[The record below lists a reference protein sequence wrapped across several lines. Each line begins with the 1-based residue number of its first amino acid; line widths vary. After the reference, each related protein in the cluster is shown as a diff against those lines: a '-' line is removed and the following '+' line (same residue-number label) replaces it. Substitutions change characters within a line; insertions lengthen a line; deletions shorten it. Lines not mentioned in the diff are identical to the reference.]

1 MPSRTAKRGKGSGGG
16 RRSGGGVHRDF
27 NDVFKVAG
35 FGGTKIGKR
44 AALIKRKKVFIVRA
58 RDERSFL
65 GARDPRRKVIPESH
79 KGNTLKARM
88 LRQLGGSMFPQRNH
102 GKLAMVQLPTGARV
116 HRYLNEYHLERMA
129 SEQTKDG

>member
-44 AALIKRKKVFIVRA
+44 AVLIKRKKIFIVRA
-58 RDERSFL
+58 RGESTNRSRE
-65 GARDPRRKVIPESH
+65 GIPESH
-79 KGNTLKARM
+79 KGDTLKARM
-88 LRQLGGSMFPQRNH
+88 LRQLGGNMSNQRLY
-102 GKLAMVQLPTGARV
+102 GKLAMVQLPTGERV
-116 HRYLNEYHLERMA
+116 RRYLNEYHLERMA
-129 SEQTKDG
+129 SEQTIDG